1 MASCADMKAPE
12 NLLQSERGKVPLN
25 HRPGASKGAF
35 PLILRKKSQGVS
47 CDPAN
52 SMKKPLNLDR
62 LLRRSLVTIAIAGLA
77 AGAMA
82 RLTGYNTLA
91 EHVGLRRPSP

>member
-47 CDPAN
+47 CDPA
-52 SMKKPLNLDR
+52 
-62 LLRRSLVTIAIAGLA
+62 TQ
-77 AGAMA
+77 
-82 RLTGYNTLA
+82 
-91 EHVGLRRPSP
+91 